1 MRYYSDNDMQKMKEQ
16 FTSLGHAV
24 LSLNPKINEFDSQNN
39 KRNDLLG
46 RIHNAFFYFQKTDR
60 GSGLVEL
67 AVLLEDLRTGWLPAI
82 LTKDRLPQKNVT
94 LDILMNDCGL
104 VEIIGS
110 DLHQHLNHF
119 RKIRGHCAHWKFVDQ
134 KEIETAFWEFLLFAK
149 WYYEEYCSVDKLF
162 DENSHVK
169 RIPDK
174 GKIANRFE
182 VVRLIGRDDFSQ
194 TYQVVASSGPKDY
207 FFTAKRVLFSAKN
220 YKEIID
226 NESCSRPLFNDN
238 PNVGRFFSIHD
249 DFPVGEILLFEYIDG
264 WTLKQWIEEEHN
276 GVITSDVL
284 YELVYVIGGVIRAL
298 QAIHDKKYVH
308 GFISPRSILV
318 TRESKDARV
327 VSFDRC
333 TPEAS
338 TFSQMEL
345 VQRAID
351 NPSYSPRNI
360 QDIGKK
366 PVLDTFALGKTL
378 KLILESAKIDAK
390 IPASLHQMIEKATAM
405 RYPTAKE
412 MYVDWIDAH
421 GDVRYKRLV
430 TSPHTRVALI
440 SCSNRKNAGRHQ
452 ARNLYSAS
460 DNFVKALKFA
470 EDPRNTFDQI
480 YIVSGR
486 HGLVELNQVL
496 ERYDFDIKELSDVER
511 SAWATHI
518 ISVLKTKI
526 NLKYADVTIFADR
539 IYSECLLKAFTANS
553 DNFHAMRNPDF
564 YPL

>member
-1 MRYYSDNDMQKMKEQ
+1 MKYYSDNDMQQTKER
-16 FTSLGHAV
+16 FTSLGHAI
-24 LSLNPKINEFDSQNN
+24 LSLNPKIREFDSQNN
-39 KRNDLLG
+39 KNNDPVG

-67 AVLLEDLRTGWLPAI
+67 AVLLEDLSTGWLPEI
-82 LTKDRLPQKNVT
+82 LPKDKLPERNVT
-94 LDILMNDCGL
+94 LDNLINYCGL
-104 VEIIGS
+104 AEIIGN
-110 DLHQHLNHF
+110 DLHQHLDHF
-119 RKIRGHCAHWKFVDQ
+119 RKIRGHCAHWKFVA
-134 KEIETAFWEFLLFAK
+134 KEEIETAFWEFLFFAK
-149 WYYEEYCSVDKLF
+149 WYYEEYYSFDKFF
-162 DENSHVK
+162 DEKSHVE

-264 WTLKQWIEEEHN
+264 WTLKQWIEEEHK
-276 GVITSDVL
+276 GEITSDIL

-318 TRESKDARV
+318 TRETKDARV

-333 TPEAS
+333 TPEAN

-345 VQRAID
+345 VQRALD

-360 QDIGKK
+360 REIGKK
-366 PVLDTFALGKTL
+366 FVLDTFAVGKTL
-378 KLILESAKIDAK
+378 KLIFESSKMDAA
-390 IPASLHQMIEKATAM
+390 IPKSLQQMVDKAVGM
-405 RYPTAKE
+405 QYPTAKE

-430 TSPHTRVALI
+430 TSQHTRVALI
-440 SCSNRKNAGRHQ
+440 SCSNRKNAGKHL

-470 EDPRNTFDQI
+470 EDPRNNFDQI

-486 HGLVELNQVL
+486 HGLVELNQML
-496 ERYDFDIKELSDVER
+496 DWYDFNLGELSDKEQI
-511 SAWATHI
+511 AWATHI
-518 ISVLKTKI
+518 ISVLKTQI
-526 NLKYADVTIFADR
+526 NLKNADVTIFADKT
-539 IYSECLLKAFTANS
+539 YSDCLLNAFAADS
-553 DNFHAMRNPDF
+553 DRFYATRNPDF
-564 YPL
+564 YLL